1 MDNHFSGLRAG
12 RVGLAVVATLA
23 AGWLAGC
30 GKIDDN
36 ALSATFDKSMHDS
49 CVSTA
54 SAKPG
59 VQVSAAE
66 AYCSCVVT
74 QLDAIPIAQ
83 RMTLSPTSDKIT
95 SAENV
100 CNAQVAG
107 TATPAASNDTTTPPA
122 MPAPATNS
130 GE

>member
-1 MDNHFSGLRAG
+1 MDKQSYALRAG
-12 RVGLAVVATLA
+12 RVGLAVAAMLT

-30 GKIDDN
+30 GKMDDN

-54 SAKPG
+54 TGKGAPAA
-59 VQVSAAE
+59 AAE

-74 QLDAIPIAQ
+74 QLDAVPISQ

-100 CNAQVAG
+100 CNAQVSGSG
-107 TATPAASNDTTTPPA
+107 TPPAATNDTTVVPPA
-122 MPAPATNS
+122 PAPATNS

>member
-1 MDNHFSGLRAG
+1 MDNQLGALRLG
-12 RVGLAVVATLA
+12 RVGLAVAATLA

-54 SAKPG
+54 TGKGAPAA
-59 VQVSAAE
+59 AAE

-74 QLDAIPIAQ
+74 QLDAVPISQ

-107 TATPAASNDTTTPPA
+107 TSTPAASNDTTAVPA
-122 MPAPATNS
+122 APAPATNS